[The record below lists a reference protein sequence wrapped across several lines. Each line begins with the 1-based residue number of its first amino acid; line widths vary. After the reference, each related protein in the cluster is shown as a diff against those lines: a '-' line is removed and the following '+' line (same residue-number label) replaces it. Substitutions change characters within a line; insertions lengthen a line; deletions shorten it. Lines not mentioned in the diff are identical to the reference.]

1 MNYKNLLKS
10 METTQNQPRVYQFGP
25 VFKTVLVLAS
35 VALIAIGITGA
46 AESYLLMPS
55 LAGKAG
61 GLLLSLVPIAVAL
74 FGAPVVWRCKL
85 SLYEDR
91 LEYNGLLIDRVIHK
105 EEIREA
111 LSPTPRYGMF
121 SVFLNVYG
129 QPFKSLHIAVLGHV
143 DDVFMRWVGGLPH
156 PQTSKS

>member
-1 MNYKNLLKS
+1 
-10 METTQNQPRVYQFGP
+10 METTQTQPRVYQFGP
-25 VFKTVLVLAS
+25 VFKTLVVLA
-35 VALIAIGITGA
+35 ALGLIAIGIVGS
-46 AESYLLMPS
+46 AESYALMPT
-55 LAGKAG
+55 LAGKIMG
-61 GLLLSLVPIAVAL
+61 VLLSLVPIAIAL

-111 LSPTPRYGMF
+111 LSPEPRYGMF

-143 DDVFMRWVGGLPH
+143 DEAFTHWVGALPH
-156 PQTSKS
+156 PQSSKI